1 MHACL
6 SSLCRSTQA
15 SSPHALLLS
24 THIEDLRENQHVLGL
39 LHPSSVA
46 QLEALALRPLQENFL
61 RSEQLQLF
69 LELRQTLDKV
79 PEKQDERPM
88 EAIKTFADILRSALL
103 APGAYLSCKRPWTL
117 SERVVLSL
125 MAPSAV
131 PCTQESTDLLEG
143 LVREQLR
150 ARSGDRGSLLHAQC
164 NVRFMRVVAG
174 HAPGQESTMDALEAC
189 EEHLRF
195 ASLRAESNSN
205 CTLSAKEKSRDR
217 EDLVRVVGL
226 YASLSL
232 GEGSLQD
239 ALALRLGLLLRDYI
253 ARFGGAP
260 AAEVVLSFLPW
271 EPGWLGRRKGKRNT
285 HTHRGASW
293 RARWSWRWPSRCT
306 PPVRS
311 GLPWE
316 TKSTTPFFLRDE
328 DSVLAR
334 LFSSPCSREEDFEEV
349 KEVIEAM
356 CLLGRRERAREL
368 AASAERVLDQRFLRG
383 LVAFLGRLDFSL
395 RGQGGGVGG
404 AKGEL

>member
-1 MHACL
+1 
-6 SSLCRSTQA
+6 
-15 SSPHALLLS
+15 
-24 THIEDLRENQHVLGL
+24 
-39 LHPSSVA
+39 
-46 QLEALALRPLQENFL
+46 
-61 RSEQLQLF
+61 
-69 LELRQTLDKV
+69 
-79 PEKQDERPM
+79 M
-88 EAIKTFADILRSALL
+88 EAIKAFADILRSALL

-195 ASLRAESNSN
+195 VSLRAAESNSN
-205 CTLSAKEKSRDR
+205 GTLSAKEKSRDR

-226 YASLSL
+226 DASLPLWGTTACMMRWHCAWGSSSRIALLALGGRPLHRGGAFLFFL
-232 GEGSLQD
+232 GEL
-239 ALALRLGLLLRDYI
+239 
-253 ARFGGAP
+253 
-260 AAEVVLSFLPW
+260 
-271 EPGWLGRRKGKRNT
+271 GWLGRRKGKRNT
-285 HTHRGASW
+285 HACRGASW

-316 TKSTTPFFLRDE
+316 TRSTTPFFLRDE

-334 LFSSPCSREEDFEEV
+334 LF
-349 KEVIEAM
+349 
-356 CLLGRRERAREL
+356 
-368 AASAERVLDQRFLRG
+368 
-383 LVAFLGRLDFSL
+383 FSL
-395 RGQGGGVGG
+395 CIRDDRTLRRSRRSSRPC
-404 AKGEL
+404 A

>member
-1 MHACL
+1 
-6 SSLCRSTQA
+6 
-15 SSPHALLLS
+15 
-24 THIEDLRENQHVLGL
+24 
-39 LHPSSVA
+39 
-46 QLEALALRPLQENFL
+46 
-61 RSEQLQLF
+61 
-69 LELRQTLDKV
+69 
-79 PEKQDERPM
+79 M

-103 APGAYLSCKRPWTL
+103 APGAYLPCKRPWTL

-195 ASLRAESNSN
+195 ASLSAAESNSSG
-205 CTLSAKEKSRDR
+205 TLSAKEKSRDR
-217 EDLVRVVGL
+217 EVLVRVVGL
-226 YASLSL
+226 DASLPLWGTTACMMRWHCAWGSSSRIALLALGGRPLHRGGAFLFFL
-232 GEGSLQD
+232 GEL
-239 ALALRLGLLLRDYI
+239 
-253 ARFGGAP
+253 
-260 AAEVVLSFLPW
+260 
-271 EPGWLGRRKGKRNT
+271 GWLGRRKGKRNT
-285 HTHRGASW
+285 HACRGASW

-316 TKSTTPFFLRDE
+316 TRSTTPFFLRDE

-334 LFSSPCSREEDFEEV
+334 LFSSPCSREEVFEEV

-383 LVAFLGRLDFSL
+383 MVAFLGRLDFSL

-404 AKGEL
+404 AKGELSGVQKDYNPAYTFFLSCVVLMSFGTH